1 MMMVNYLGYSS
12 RCARRC
18 ANDIA
23 FTGNRFRLIGERTAE
38 KLAIGPIDQ
47 YHQLDDIRS
56 LSAET
61 AFH

>member
-12 RCARRC
+12 RCASRC

-23 FTGNRFRLIGERTAE
+23 FTGNRSRLIGERTVK
-38 KLAIGPIDQ
+38 KLVVGPIDQ
-47 YHQLDDIRS
+47 YHQLDDICS
-56 LSAET
+56 PST